1 MKKNMGVIDRILRTF
16 LAVVVA
22 VLYLGG
28 GITGIAAVL
37 LGIFAV
43 IFLATSFTG
52 VCPVYKLLGIS
63 TLEKGD
69 EHYDE
74 YHHHGAAHQH

>member
-1 MKKNMGVIDRILRTF
+1 MKKNMGMIDRILRTF

-28 GITGIAAVL
+28 ELTGMAAVI

-43 IFLATSFTG
+43 IFLATSFEG
-52 VCPVYKLLGIS
+52 FCPVYKLLGVS
-63 TLEKGD
+63 TMGKEE
-69 EHYDE
+69 EHGE
-74 YHHHGAAHQH
+74 GPHGAAHQH